1 MVAQRLVRRICTNC
15 KEEYHLS
22 AVEIKDLGFS
32 GWLQPTDSLFRGRGC
47 ALCSES
53 GYHGRLGIYEIMT
66 VGPDLGELVSTKASI
81 KAIKEQAIAEGMVTM
96 LEYGLD
102 QAKAGITTIDE
113 ILRVTQ

>member
-1 MVAQRLVRRICTNC
+1 
-15 KEEYHLS
+15 
-22 AVEIKDLGFS
+22 
-32 GWLQPTDSLFRGRGC
+32 
-47 ALCSES
+47 
-53 GYHGRLGIYEIMT
+53 MT

-81 KAIKEQAIAEGMVTM
+81 KAIKQQAIAEGMVTV